1 MNGTANSPAAAFPL
15 HLDSAGDTAR
25 AQSSA
30 VAIEQLIEELLF
42 TALGERLNRPDLGCG
57 LLELVFQ
64 PASDELRAA
73 TEFQVT
79 AELQKWL
86 GDLIRVIS
94 VTTESR
100 DAELITTVT
109 YALLTDGVAQTSVFV
124 R

>member
-1 MNGTANSPAAAFPL
+1 VNGTTNSPAVAFPL

-25 AQSSA
+25 APSSA
-30 VAIEQLIEELLF
+30 VIEQLIEELLF

-57 LLELVFQ
+57 LLELVFE

-79 AELQKWL
+79 AQLQKWL

-94 VTTESR
+94 VTTQSQ
-100 DAELITTVT
+100 DAQLITTVT
-109 YALLTDGVAQTSVFV
+109 YAPLTNGTAQTAVFV